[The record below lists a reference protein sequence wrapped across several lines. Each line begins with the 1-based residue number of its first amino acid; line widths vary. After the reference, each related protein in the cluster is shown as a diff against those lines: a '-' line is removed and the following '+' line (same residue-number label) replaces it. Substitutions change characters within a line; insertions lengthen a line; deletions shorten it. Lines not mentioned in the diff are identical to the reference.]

1 MAASPSAIT
10 ASLLGVCNLSPSVN
24 MTLPAICFHK
34 STSHSV
40 LPKSLLQADAGTTL
54 TPMRTLEPPPLQH
67 LYCGLPCPEWQ
78 SDHISLVTDFC
89 VSRQSSKRS
98 VMLKVGSW
106 HDCIWQSAL
115 SQSNICGP
123 ACFSSAAAGHAV
135 DVTALGKKV

>member
-1 MAASPSAIT
+1 MR
-10 ASLLGVCNLSPSVN
+10 
-24 MTLPAICFHK
+24 
-34 STSHSV
+34 
-40 LPKSLLQADAGTTL
+40 SLLQADAGTTL

-106 HDCIWQSAL
+106 RLHLAAQTLLCCPVCS
-115 SQSNICGP
+115 
-123 ACFSSAAAGHAV
+123 SSAAAGQAI
-135 DVTALGKKV
+135 DVTALGKKSVRLEGATGCCRV